1 MTCTLTSTAA
11 SIVLFTACSLLFTS
25 AFTRLA
31 VSLALVACFIC
42 PLCCNRRCNDPLVTA
57 RTSLRTS
64 SMRTGMSR
72 GFVGHSLYSFGHIAD
87 RARTGFPLETSWKP
101 LETLKPSFRANQTA
115 NLCGANLRFPC

>member
-57 RTSLRTS
+57 RTFLRTS
-64 SMRTGMSR
+64 PISDGYALSDGEGGELSSHPFRPR
-72 GFVGHSLYSFGHIAD
+72 L
-87 RARTGFPLETSWKP
+87 
-101 LETLKPSFRANQTA
+101 TLQPS
-115 NLCGANLRFPC
+115 P